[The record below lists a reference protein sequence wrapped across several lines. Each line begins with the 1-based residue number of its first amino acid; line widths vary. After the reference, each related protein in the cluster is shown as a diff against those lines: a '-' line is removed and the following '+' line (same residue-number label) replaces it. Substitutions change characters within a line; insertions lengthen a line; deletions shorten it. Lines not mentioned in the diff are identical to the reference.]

1 MHLVNDEELLKRLF
15 ENISTAWNS
24 YDCRL
29 FASYYTD
36 DCDYI
41 TFTGECV
48 KGRYAIAA
56 CHRDMFDGILRDS
69 VLIKHLK
76 SIRFITPQVAIV
88 QQAGTVKLKFQEQVL
103 TSKRSIHTN
112 VVVKEKGEW
121 KIAAFYESPIQ
132 KRGVIKKLARW
143 LEGK

>member
-1 MHLVNDEELLKRLF
+1 MHLVNDEELLRQLF
-15 ENISTAWNS
+15 ENIAAAWNS

-48 KGRYAIAA
+48 KGRMAIAA

-76 SIRFITPQVAIV
+76 SIRFVTPEVAIV
-88 QQAGTVKLKFQEQVL
+88 QQAGAVNLKYQRQTVS
-103 TSKRSIHTN
+103 TRRSIHTN
-112 VVVKEKGEW
+112 IVVKSRGEW
-121 KIAAFYESPIQ
+121 KIAAFYDSPVQ
-132 KRGVIKKLARW
+132 KRGFIKKLARW
-143 LEGK
+143 LDGK